1 MENIRHWVALKYIP
15 GVGDHVYKNLLD
27 RFETPARVLQ
37 ASKNALMEVDGVFGH
52 LADSILSGP
61 RTAAVNKELSLI
73 RKDGCRMVT
82 YTDEEYPPLLREISD
97 PPPYLYVR
105 GQMGNCLQSIAM
117 VGSRKATRYGI
128 SMAGR
133 LSAELA
139 DLGFSIISGMARGID
154 TAAHNGALSVQG
166 ETVAVLGSGLSVI
179 YPPENRFLAD
189 RICESG
195 AVISEFPMTEEPNAY
210 NFPKRN
216 RIIAGMTRGTVV
228 VEAASRSGSLITA
241 RLAGEQGREVFA
253 VPGNANSKTS
263 AGAHAL
269 LKQGA
274 KLVATASDIIEEFP
288 YLFLKSGKNHGKE
301 HSVDKNQGAGLN
313 LTEDE
318 GRVYEHLEPYP
329 VHIDEL
335 GRQLDMDIS
344 RLSGILVSLEIKGL
358 VSQSPGKYFATV

>member
-15 GVGDHVYKNLLD
+15 GVGDHVYKNLLN
-27 RFETPARVLQ
+27 RFETPGRVFQ
-37 ASKNALMEVDGVFGH
+37 ASKKALMAVEGVFEH
-52 LADSILSGP
+52 LADNILSGP
-61 RTAAVNKELSLI
+61 PTAAVNKELALI
-73 RKDGCRMVT
+73 RQSGCRIIT
-82 YTDEEYPPLLREISD
+82 CTADEYPPLLREIAD
-97 PPPYLYVR
+97 PPPYLYVK
-105 GQMGNCLQSIAM
+105 GQMGDCRQSIAV

-128 SMAGR
+128 SMAEK

-139 DLGFSIISGMARGID
+139 DLGFSVISGMARGID
-154 TAAHNGALSVQG
+154 TAAHKGTLSVQG
-166 ETVAVLGSGLSVI
+166 ETVAVLGSGLSMI
-179 YPPENRFLAD
+179 YPPENRFLVD
-189 RICESG
+189 RICQSG
-195 AVISEFPMTEEPNAY
+195 AVISEFPINEEPNAY

-216 RIIAGMTRGTVV
+216 RIIAGMTLGTVV

-241 RLAGEQGREVFA
+241 RIAGEQGREVFA

-288 YLFLKSGKNHGKE
+288 YLFLKSDKNRGNEHNVTPDGKE
-301 HSVDKNQGAGLN
+301 RD
-313 LTEDE
+313 LTLDE
-318 GRVYEHLEPYP
+318 CRVYEQLEPYP

-344 RLSGILVSLEIKGL
+344 RLSGILVSLEIKGI
-358 VSQSPGKYFATV
+358 VSQSPGKYFATI